1 MSTPFKMKGS
11 PMQRNFGI
19 GSPMKQ
25 NGDKLGIVKHEK
37 KATKDTRTPSQKARD
52 KRDLERQTRIYH
64 AQEKTRKYH
73 REREKK
79 ELKEKGYYTDATDG
93 KRYEHVYEMR
103 GTGKNR
109 KMTKIVREKRD

>member
-1 MSTPFKMKGS
+1 MSTPFKMKGFSGFGNS
-11 PMQRNFGI
+11 PL
-19 GSPMKQ
+19 KQ
-25 NGDKLGIVKHEK
+25 NGDKLGKAKGEK

-79 ELKEKGYYTDATDG
+79 ELEEKGYYTDATTG
-93 KRYEHVYEMR
+93 KRYTPAEQEM
-103 GTGKNR
+103 GGGKKR
-109 KMTKIVREKRD
+109 KYFKEVRD